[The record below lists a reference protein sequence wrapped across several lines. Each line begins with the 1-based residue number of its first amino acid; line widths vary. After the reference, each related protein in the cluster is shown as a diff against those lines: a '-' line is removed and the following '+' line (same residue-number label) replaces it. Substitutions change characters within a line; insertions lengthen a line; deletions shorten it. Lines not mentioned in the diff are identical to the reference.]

1 MNEPQILPHAGNTLM
16 LVLLLSLPALAV
28 STLVGFVIGLVQA
41 VTQIQDQSL
50 PQAIKLVAVLVTLL
64 LVGQWMMSPLVEEAR
79 QIFDAF
85 PTLTR

>member
-1 MNEPQILPHAGNTLM
+1 MNEPQILEHAGNMLT

-28 STLVGFVIGLVQA
+28 STLVGLVIGLLQA

-64 LVGQWMMSPLVEEAR
+64 LAGQWMMAPLVEEAR

-85 PTLTR
+85 PSLVR

>member
-1 MNEPQILPHAGNTLM
+1 MNEPQILEHAGNMLT

-64 LVGQWMMSPLVEEAR
+64 LAGQWMMAPLVEEAR

-85 PTLTR
+85 PSLVR